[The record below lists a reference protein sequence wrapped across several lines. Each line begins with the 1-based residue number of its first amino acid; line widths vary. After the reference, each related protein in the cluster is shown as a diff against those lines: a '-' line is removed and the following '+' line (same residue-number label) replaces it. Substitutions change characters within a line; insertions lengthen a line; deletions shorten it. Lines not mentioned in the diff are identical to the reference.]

1 MSEKNRAST
10 QDELSFIKDKEL
22 KRIIE
27 DSIQYISLIFDNT
40 KKSSNNLYKEE
51 TYRVIILYVISIIE
65 AILLYILKRRREKIT
80 YVQYKF
86 ANPVQESFRHTELPY
101 STVVIAVQKEE
112 VRDERKIG
120 LTDLV
125 AFMEKRHAIDET
137 FATKILDA
145 NNIRN
150 TFHFTKPR
158 DKITCEIETVENA
171 LELLVDTIHKAP
183 KAIVHKE
190 RQR

>member
-80 YVQYKF
+80 YV
-86 ANPVQESFRHTELPY
+86 
-101 STVVIAVQKEE
+101 
-112 VRDERKIG
+112 
-120 LTDLV
+120 
-125 AFMEKRHAIDET
+125 
-137 FATKILDA
+137 
-145 NNIRN
+145 
-150 TFHFTKPR
+150 
-158 DKITCEIETVENA
+158 
-171 LELLVDTIHKAP
+171 
-183 KAIVHKE
+183 
-190 RQR
+190 